1 MNVLKKCSLCP
12 RNCCVDR
19 YKKFGYCKANAK
31 IKVSLVST
39 HMYEEPFI
47 SGSRGSGTIFFT
59 NCNLGCVFC
68 QNKKIRD
75 GYGKEISIKRFK
87 EILLEQ
93 QKRNVHNI
101 NLVTPTH
108 YVPLIRKGILEDNLI
123 DAVIGLP
130 ENLFYGVSIPATIV
144 VFKKNRKNN
153 DVLFIE
159 ASREYEKGKNQNKLL
174 KENID
179 KIFDT
184 YINRK
189 EIDKYSHLA
198 MINEIRENEYNLNI
212 KRYVDTYEPEPEVDI
227 KETKKRIEETNKE
240 LAILEKQL
248 QDTLKELGL

>member
-93 QKRNVHNI
+93 QKR
-101 NLVTPTH
+101 
-108 YVPLIRKGILEDNLI
+108 K
-123 DAVIGLP
+123 
-130 ENLFYGVSIPATIV
+130 
-144 VFKKNRKNN
+144 
-153 DVLFIE
+153 
-159 ASREYEKGKNQNKLL
+159 
-174 KENID
+174 
-179 KIFDT
+179 
-184 YINRK
+184 
-189 EIDKYSHLA
+189 
-198 MINEIRENEYNLNI
+198 
-212 KRYVDTYEPEPEVDI
+212 
-227 KETKKRIEETNKE
+227 
-240 LAILEKQL
+240 
-248 QDTLKELGL
+248 